1 MDEKIKTWPLR
12 FSAKKTLVWRRHCS
26 IGQSCC
32 SMTSKRSIYAF
43 LRVLGHEI
51 FSPERRLTN
60 QKPRAFNI
68 YPFDKTIKSF
78 YFCSFVF
85 SYCSRVFI
93 SRSYENCFNL
103 QWTWITSHEETS
115 SCRVHG
121 VRINETGSWLKL
133 YRLSRGETA
142 VDSGGIG
149 NVLSETERYMSWT
162 KCIKLYRVILLEPWN
177 RY

>member
-1 MDEKIKTWPLR
+1 MFSVSIRYYLYQPMDEKIKTWPLR

-43 LRVLGHEI
+43 LRVLEHGI

-78 YFCSFVF
+78 YFCSFVVSVLF
-85 SYCSRVFI
+85 ARFHFKVI
-93 SRSYENCFNL
+93 R
-103 QWTWITSHEETS
+103 
-115 SCRVHG
+115 
-121 VRINETGSWLKL
+121 KL
-133 YRLSRGETA
+133 L
-142 VDSGGIG
+142 
-149 NVLSETERYMSWT
+149 
-162 KCIKLYRVILLEPWN
+162 
-177 RY
+177 